1 MAFLAGQRLK
11 NEEEERN
18 FIRGTPA
25 SINRTDELAV
35 LTARGLDRFDVQMCS
50 GEVGRNLYK
59 AIKKTAESSTALFK
73 KLGWPTPVNN
83 RQ

>member
-11 NEEEERN
+11 NDEEERN
-18 FIRGTPA
+18 VTRGTPA

-35 LTARGLDRFDVQMCS
+35 LTARGLDLFDVQMCP

-59 AIKKTAESSTALFK
+59 AIKKTAE
-73 KLGWPTPVNN
+73 
-83 RQ
+83 